1 MFITKKKISGK
12 EYYYLQKSVREKD
25 KVKSEY
31 VAYLGKDKTD
41 AEKKAEEIKKQLVKN
56 KNQFQETN
64 KKSITIDELAAFC
77 KRKGF
82 VYPSGE
88 IYGGLAGLYD
98 YGHNG
103 LLLKKNFENMWRTY
117 FLGLHENFF
126 EIEAS
131 EIMPENVFI
140 ASGHLKNF
148 NDIAAKCKK
157 GHIERADHL
166 LEKYLKKRVDGLNAE
181 ELFSL
186 IKEQK
191 AVCSQCGSVIDYVGA
206 INMMFPIQLGVGTNV
221 KAYLRPETAQSPY
234 VNFKTEFETTRGK
247 LPLGLALIGRA
258 YRNELS
264 PRNFLLRQRA
274 FTQAELQIF
283 FNPANIHEHE
293 EFDEIKKY
301 ILYIVLS
308 SERER
313 GIQHITC
320 EELTKK
326 FQNFIFITW
335 QRSSSFILNN

>member
-117 FLGLHENFF
+117 FLGLHENF
-126 EIEAS
+126 
-131 EIMPENVFI
+131 
-140 ASGHLKNF
+140 
-148 NDIAAKCKK
+148 
-157 GHIERADHL
+157 
-166 LEKYLKKRVDGLNAE
+166 
-181 ELFSL
+181 
-186 IKEQK
+186 
-191 AVCSQCGSVIDYVGA
+191 
-206 INMMFPIQLGVGTNV
+206 
-221 KAYLRPETAQSPY
+221 LR
-234 VNFKTEFETTRGK
+234 
-247 LPLGLALIGRA
+247 
-258 YRNELS
+258 
-264 PRNFLLRQRA
+264 
-274 FTQAELQIF
+274 
-283 FNPANIHEHE
+283 
-293 EFDEIKKY
+293 
-301 ILYIVLS
+301 
-308 SERER
+308 
-313 GIQHITC
+313 
-320 EELTKK
+320 
-326 FQNFIFITW
+326 
-335 QRSSSFILNN
+335 